1 MGGQNQ
7 RSRDLKLSA
16 YFFFSHD
23 FRNGNVF
30 HILCDINRTNQ
41 LKHE

>member
-30 HILCDINRTNQ
+30 IFYVILTEQIN
-41 LKHE
+41 